1 MSLLEPSFTNDIIW
15 TIIALFAIT
24 IGCIVTSQDGK
35 HD

>member
-1 MSLLEPSFTNDIIW
+1 MNLLEPSFTSDIIW

-24 IGCIVTSQDGK
+24 IGGIISSKDRK

>member
-1 MSLLEPSFTNDIIW
+1 MNLLEPSFTSDIIW

-24 IGCIVTSQDGK
+24 IGGIVASKDGK

>member
-1 MSLLEPSFTNDIIW
+1 MNLLEPSFTSDIIW

-24 IGCIVTSQDGK
+24 IGGIVASKDRK